1 LIAAFENDRA
11 SSDSLYKNK
20 NIGVSGKIKQVG
32 NNSVTL
38 DAGASSEIICTFDS
52 TSMATLKSGFAVGK
66 AVQIKGIYDTNEGF
80 DANASDEED
89 MLSDLGKTIKLKTCA
104 INE

>member
-1 LIAAFENDRA
+1 MLFR
-11 SSDSLYKNK
+11 SSDSVYKNK

-32 NNSVTL
+32 DISVTL

-52 TSMATLKSGFAVGK
+52 TSLESLKSGFVVGK

-80 DANASDEED
+80 AASASDEED

-104 INE
+104 IND